1 MIYIV
6 REKFNITE
14 NKIVIEK
21 DDYNYICNVR
31 RVKKDEKVLFFEP
44 GILRTT
50 IFKETSGKKGF
61 FEITNTE
68 IIPPKEKFLHITLP
82 FADISAIETA
92 IKNGV
97 ETGVDGFFLV
107 KTEFSNT
114 KKNAVENRLDR
125 FKSIIESA
133 ASQSRRTNIPFIK
146 IDTFENIISLQSTH
160 IFLDPYNGNF
170 PEKPEISKEITIWIG
185 PEGGFSE
192 KEYILLN
199 KSAYP
204 VKFNVPVMRMETAV
218 SAASAFF
225 CDRLLRN

>member
-6 REKFNITE
+6 RTEFKITDNRVVVEKN
-14 NKIVIEK
+14 
-21 DDYNYICNVR
+21 DYNYICNVR
-31 RVKKDEKVLFFEP
+31 RVKKGEKVLFFEP

-50 IFKETSGKKGF
+50 FFEGSSGKKAF
-61 FEITNTE
+61 FEITLTE
-68 IIPPKEKFLHITLP
+68 EISPKKKFTYVVLP

-92 IKNGV
+92 VKNGV
-97 ETGVDGFFLV
+97 ETGADGFFLI

-114 KKNAVENRLDR
+114 KKSAIENRLER
-125 FKSIIESA
+125 LKAIIEA
-133 ASQSRRTNIPFIK
+133 ASSQSRRTNIPFIK
-146 IDTFENIISLQSTH
+146 IDTMEKVLSLDSAH
-160 IFLDPYNGNF
+160 VFLDPYNGNY
-170 PEKPEISKEITIWIG
+170 PESLEVLDSICIWIG

-204 VKFNVPVMRMETAV
+204 VKFSVPVMRMETAV
-218 SAASAFF
+218 SAATAFF